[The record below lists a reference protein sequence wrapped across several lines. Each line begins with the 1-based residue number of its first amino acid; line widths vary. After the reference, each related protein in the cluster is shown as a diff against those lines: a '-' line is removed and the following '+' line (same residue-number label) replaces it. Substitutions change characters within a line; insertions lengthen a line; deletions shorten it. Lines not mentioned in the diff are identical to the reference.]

1 MSLQKCL
8 HRDTQS
14 FKDFQLRQKFYVSH
28 VVWVLSNCSGIAMG
42 ITGTEVAKQVADMI
56 LLDDNF
62 ASIVSAIEEGGCV
75 NLTMFTVTVVI
86 PI

>member
-1 MSLQKCL
+1 
-8 HRDTQS
+8 
-14 FKDFQLRQKFYVSH
+14 
-28 VVWVLSNCSGIAMG
+28 MG

-75 NLTMFTVTVVI
+75 NLTMLTVTVVI